1 MDCRSEEKR
10 REIVKA
16 YNVKPVAH
24 LQLLSGQKKHSDA
37 GQTIKNDYYI
47 FEAMHKMTGKKEII
61 QCGMVAARDFLRLL
75 NSEGLPLFNPLC
87 NEEKCTTNEK
97 GETKSKKDTKNIQTV
112 WNPKAKQL
120 YNAIM
125 WVIVIIDAKPNT
137 AIFDLKEKVYRYK
150 DKEPFPKYIRA
161 VNTIIK
167 NSIRDSTLTEKINK
181 LKETN
186 KIKDD
191 VCKFDLLIQ
200 SFEHMEDKEGN
211 PIVIEPLF

>member
-1 MDCRSEEKR
+1 M
-10 REIVKA
+10 
-16 YNVKPVAH
+16 Y
-24 LQLLSGQKKHSDA
+24 
-37 GQTIKNDYYI
+37 
-47 FEAMHKMTGKKEII
+47 
-61 QCGMVAARDFLRLL
+61 
-75 NSEGLPLFNPLC
+75 
-87 NEEKCTTNEK
+87 TNEK
-97 GETKSKKDTKNIQTV
+97 GETKSKKDTKKTQTV

-150 DKEPFPKYIRA
+150 DKEPFPMYIRA

-191 VCKFDLLIQ
+191 VCQFELLIQ

>member
-1 MDCRSEEKR
+1 
-10 REIVKA
+10 
-16 YNVKPVAH
+16 
-24 LQLLSGQKKHSDA
+24 
-37 GQTIKNDYYI
+37 
-47 FEAMHKMTGKKEII
+47 MHKMTGKKEII

-97 GETKSKKDTKNIQTV
+97 GGTKSKKDTKNTQTV

-137 AIFDLKEKVYRYK
+137 AIFDLKEKVYCYK
-150 DKEPFPKYIRA
+150 DKEPFPSYIKS

-167 NSIRDSTLTEKINK
+167 NSIGDSILTEKINK

-191 VCKFDLLIQ
+191 VCQFDLLIQ

-211 PIVIEPLF
+211 LIVIEPLF